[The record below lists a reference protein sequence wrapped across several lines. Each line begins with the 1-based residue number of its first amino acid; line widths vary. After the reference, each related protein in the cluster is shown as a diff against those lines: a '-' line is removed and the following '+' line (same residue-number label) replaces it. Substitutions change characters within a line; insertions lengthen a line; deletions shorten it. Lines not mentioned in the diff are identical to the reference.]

1 MVTNLS
7 EKRPNNLLRIKT
19 QPQIQQP
26 SQTDRHLS
34 ELVYHRLDMNT
45 NSQINLCQY
54 FKQTSTF
61 DAITLH
67 LSSKAFT
74 SPFAHMSRSSDG
86 NEENVR
92 QMIQNFM
99 AYLRDT
105 RNLFANPGL
114 VEGVRQEI
122 CGIYQIMEML
132 KKKHMDSELRKYV
145 IRRYVSSVSGVLQV
159 YPGCMLDSNFEASRR
174 PWFVKALQARGKIAI
189 TEPYLDAA
197 GAGYI
202 VTVSYAM
209 YEKRYSPNN
218 RISYQPIAV
227 VAADFTRGFFYKIL
241 IDSLPICSF
250 DDVKCFLMDDKG
262 YLIAHRSIL
271 EPTTE
276 HFRQPEHITHKE
288 SIVAND
294 ILMQRKFVEKIS
306 CNNYL
311 NGTTQRFYQFNT
323 STNEVIT
330 NFANVER
337 TKYQLVSLKG
347 TNVFVGIINSSS
359 ETSGAFCPCSTIDYR
374 CLNCFRMEQNECE
387 CPCECRLE
395 IDEDYNESC
404 ASQND
409 DLDVVIKTDNSSD
422 MCLPQIE
429 YIHNYQITIPKDNI
443 EACNLYNCDM
453 FSGVKEDCLGVIGC
467 VW

>member
-1 MVTNLS
+1 MVINLG
-7 EKRPNNLLRIKT
+7 EKRPNNLLKIKT
-19 QPQIQQP
+19 QPTIQQ
-26 SQTDRHLS
+26 SSHTDQSRHLS
-34 ELVYHRLDMNT
+34 ELVYHRLDINT
-45 NSQINLCQY
+45 NSQINMCQY
-54 FKQTSTF
+54 FKQVSTF

-67 LSSKAFT
+67 LSSKTFT
-74 SPFAHMSRSSDG
+74 SPFAHMSRNKDVDD
-86 NEENVR
+86 ENSK

-114 VEGVRQEI
+114 VEGVRQEVS
-122 CGIYQIMEML
+122 GIYQIMEIY
-132 KKKHMDSELRKYV
+132 KKKHLESELRKYI
-145 IRRYVSSVSGVLQV
+145 IRRYVSGINGVLQV
-159 YPGCMLDSNFEASRR
+159 YPGCMLDTNFEASRR
-174 PWFVKALQARGKIAI
+174 PWYVKAIHARGKIAI

-197 GAGYI
+197 GAGYV
-202 VTVSYAM
+202 VTISYAL
-209 YEKRYSPNN
+209 YEKRFSPNN

-227 VAADFTRGFFYKIL
+227 VSMDFTRGFFYKIL
-241 IDSLPICSF
+241 IDSLPMCSF
-250 DDVKCFLMDDKG
+250 DDIKCFLMDDKG
-262 YLIAHRSIL
+262 YLIAHRNIL
-271 EPTTE
+271 EPTSE

-323 STNEVIT
+323 FTNEVIT
-330 NFANVER
+330 NYANVER

-387 CPCECRLE
+387 CPCECR
-395 IDEDYNESC
+395 IDEDYYETC
-404 ASQND
+404 AGQED
-409 DLDVVIKTDNSSD
+409 EVDVGIKIENSSA
-422 MCLPQIE
+422 MCSPQIE
-429 YIHNYQITIPKDNI
+429 YFHNYQISMTKDNVD
-443 EACNLYNCDM
+443 ACNLYNCDM
-453 FSGVKEDCLGVIGC
+453 FSEKEDCLGVIGC
-467 VW
+467 IW